1 MPGLDTNRIRT
12 LVLGLMGEGEEFR
25 SSKKTSTVGKLQTDP
40 FFFSFFWDKNF
51 RIINIR
57 ILCLMR
63 FNMDFNFVMHD
74 PLQLSPD

>member
-12 LVLGLMGEGEEFR
+12 LVLGLMGEGEDFK
-25 SSKKTSTVGKLQTDP
+25 SSKKRLQLENYKQIHS
-40 FFFSFFWDKNF
+40 FSFFWDKNF